1 MNNNKNNIIVI
12 NQDNIKDIQLDLVHE
27 RKMTKSI
34 LGKDTE
40 LNLHINFNGQVM
52 LDVIKQAVR
61 MSKTDFGNMLSQ
73 WINKDIEHGEQ
84 NAVDWVDS
92 MDGKPININVETA
105 GHRPSAPITTNAVA
119 NQWKGLDKAER
130 MKRLEALAKQV
141 GVTLKM

>member
-1 MNNNKNNIIVI
+1 MDNNKLNLVI
-12 NQDNIKDIQLDLVHE
+12 SQDNIKDVHLGLEHE
-27 RKMTKSI
+27 RKMTMKI

-40 LNLHINFNGQVM
+40 FNLVFNFDGQVM
-52 LDVIKQAVR
+52 QDVIKQAVR
-61 MSKTDFGNMLSQ
+61 MSKTDFGNMLRQ
-73 WINKDIEHGEQ
+73 WINQDVDNGEQ

-119 NQWKGLDKAER
+119 NQWKGLDKAEQ
-130 MKRLEALAKQV
+130 MKRLEALAEQV